1 MSLLD
6 RSYMKRLIDKYGDDY
21 EAMFYDKKLNSNQLS
36 LGQLQRKVRD
46 YWRVMKKLEIQKDKK
61 LQEDA
66 ALLE

>member
-1 MSLLD
+1 MNLLD

>member
-1 MSLLD
+1 MNLLD

-46 YWRVMKKLEIQKDKK
+46 YWRVMKKLETQKDKK

>member
-1 MSLLD
+1 MNLLD

-46 YWRVMKKLEIQKDKK
+46 YWRVMKKLENQKDKK